1 MHFRSNKKLRLMETE
16 NFLWPQACSEGD
28 CDQIE
33 DSRRHT
39 YIAYFLVLYA
49 KIYSC
54 HKLSS
59 ISGSSESCQPAK
71 KLLDVSSLR
80 IKVSNASSEV
90 SHTATKVLHATSKL
104 SHATS

>member
-1 MHFRSNKKLRLMETE
+1 MA
-16 NFLWPQACSEGD
+16 PACSEGD

-54 HKLSS
+54 RVETQAKQHLRELRVLPACEEVARCFQ
-59 ISGSSESCQPAK
+59 SE
-71 KLLDVSSLR
+71 
-80 IKVSNASSEV
+80 N
-90 SHTATKVLHATSKL
+90 
-104 SHATS
+104 

>member
-1 MHFRSNKKLRLMETE
+1 MA
-16 NFLWPQACSEGD
+16 PACSEGD

-49 KIYSC
+49 KIY
-54 HKLSS
+54 KLSS